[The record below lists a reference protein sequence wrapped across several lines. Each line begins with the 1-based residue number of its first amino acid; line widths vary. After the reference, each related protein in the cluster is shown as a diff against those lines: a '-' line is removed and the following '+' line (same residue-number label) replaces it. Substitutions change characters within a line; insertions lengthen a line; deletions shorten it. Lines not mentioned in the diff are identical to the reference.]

1 MVKIQKFPQK
11 LAKYLAD
18 KKIKHKILQHKLVY
32 TAYDAAATTKRKL
45 AETVKTLLVMADK
58 GFYLVLLP
66 ADQKLDLKKLAKL
79 ISQKSGKV
87 VKKVTIPSEKVM
99 EKVLKVKAG
108 AMSAFGG
115 IHKLPVIMDKSLIKV
130 KKAIFATGSFNHSIE
145 MAVKD
150 FIKQEKAIL
159 GSFGVKKIKLVVKKK
174 K

>member
-18 KKIKHKILQHKLVY
+18 NKIKHKILQHKIVY

-45 AETVKTLLVMADK
+45 AETVKTLLVLADK

-66 ADQKLDLKKLAKL
+66 ADQKLDVKKLAKL
-79 ISQKSGKV
+79 ISQTSGKV
-87 VKKVTIPSEKVM
+87 VKKVTIPGEKVM

-115 IHKLPVIMDKSLIKV
+115 IHKLPVIMDKSLTKV
-130 KKAIFATGSFNHSIE
+130 KKAILGNFG
-145 MAVKD
+145 
-150 FIKQEKAIL
+150 IK
-159 GSFGVKKIKLVVKKK
+159 KKIKLVVKKK